1 MNRTEALEFA
11 RRWTEAWNKRDV
23 DAVLEHFTEDVV
35 FSSPRALQ
43 VVGKPTV
50 HGKAALGDY
59 WRASQR
65 RIDSWRFT
73 LQRVIWDPESSEL
86 SIIYD
91 REVNGQRDR
100 ASEVL
105 HFGEAA
111 RAVRG
116 EAFYGVI
123 P

>member
-1 MNRTEALEFA
+1 MHRTEAIEYA
-11 RRWTEAWNKRDV
+11 RRWSEAWNRRDI
-23 DAVLEHFTEDVV
+23 DAVLEHFEEDVV

-43 VVGKPTV
+43 VVGVPTV
-50 HGKAALGDY
+50 RGKAALGDY

-65 RIDSWRFT
+65 RIDSMRFT
-73 LQRVIWDPESSEL
+73 VQRVIWDPQSSEL

-91 REVNGQRDR
+91 REVNGQHDR

-105 HFGEAA
+105 YFGKSA
-111 RAVRG
+111 RVARG

>member
-1 MNRTEALEFA
+1 MNRTEAIEYA
-11 RRWTEAWNKRDV
+11 RRWTEAWNRRDV
-23 DAVLEHFTEDVV
+23 DAVLEHFEEDVV
-35 FSSPRALQ
+35 FSSPSALQ
-43 VVGKPTV
+43 VVGMPTV
-50 HGKAALGDY
+50 RGKAALGDY
-59 WRASQR
+59 WRTSQR
-65 RIDSWRFT
+65 RIDSLRFT

-91 REVNGQRDR
+91 REVNGRRDR

-105 HFGEAA
+105 HFGNSA
-111 RAVRG
+111 RVVRG